1 MKKIEDIDEKY
12 IDIIKRAQLYRE
24 CREYLIMG
32 VGFRELK
39 EDAPE
44 EIKRKYK
51 EFLKYD
57 QAICDYQELSG
68 EELQ

>member
-12 IDIIKRAQLYRE
+12 IDIVKRAQLYRD
-24 CREYLIMG
+24 CREYLTIG

-39 EDAPE
+39 KDAPE
-44 EIKRKYK
+44 EIKKKYI

-57 QAICDYQELSG
+57 QAICDYQELTG
-68 EELQ
+68 EEIH